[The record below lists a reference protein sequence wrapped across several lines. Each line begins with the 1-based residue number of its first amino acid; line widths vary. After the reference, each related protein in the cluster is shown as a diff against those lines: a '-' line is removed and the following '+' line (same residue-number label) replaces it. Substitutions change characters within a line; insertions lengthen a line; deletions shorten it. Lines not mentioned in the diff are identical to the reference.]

1 MSSSIEKMS
10 FNPNPDPLKQA
21 QEVIVLRKINK
32 PIIVIQ
38 NFQRQFSLKS
48 FLTKNSWEQLGMFL
62 DGKLDFDEHIKGIL
76 ETSKCLGFMRKAP
89 KFCTDIISS
98 GNL

>member
-38 NFQRQFSLKS
+38 FSKAIQLKKLS
-48 FLTKNSWEQLGMFL
+48 YQKQLGMFL

-76 ETSKCLGFMRKAP
+76 ETSKCIGFMRKAP

>member
-38 NFQRQFSLKS
+38 FSKAIQLKKLS
-48 FLTKNSWEQLGMFL
+48 YQKHLGMFL

-76 ETSKCLGFMRKAP
+76 ETSKCIGFMRKAP
-89 KFCTDIISS
+89 KLFTDIISS

>member
-38 NFQRQFSLKS
+38 FSKAIQLKKLS
-48 FLTKNSWEQLGMFL
+48 YQKHLGMFL

-76 ETSKCLGFMRKAP
+76 ETSKCIGFMRKAP